1 MRLTLF
7 VAVTAAFCIGSARF
21 LEQDENDEPKEQMCS
36 EPESMYIHYRVH
48 QENEYREKFP
58 VGTRLTYRC
67 GSGYVPRDIKT
78 WHATCRTRND
88 GSVDWDIGEHDCRPV
103 SCGHPGDVRWGR
115 LLDAVFVFP
124 RHVRYQCNKGYRM
137 IGDANLYCQSDGTW
151 NKAKPECQIVDCGP
165 LDDIADGAV
174 RLFGTEYG
182 SKAEF
187 TCNEGFKLTGTST
200 RTCDADGQWSDESP
214 RCEEIWCPPPEPP
227 EGNGTTSL
235 GPNPE
240 NQRSGIRLKYK
251 CPEKTVLQGSDI
263 NICHETGSWLFDRP
277 TCIRNCV
284 VQADPSAAVLRPSN
298 WSNKMAEVKP
308 GTEVT
313 VLDSN
318 LYVKCKEGY
327 EFIDTNFRHNPQPRS
342 LRCQDGAWYPPS
354 PWCKEKPCRDLYV
367 KGGQP
372 ELLEVAHNEVVN
384 FTCKQH
390 YQLQRAHSLPDPVC
404 RFGKVQ
410 GTLPSCE
417 PVGCRFEDLLNR
429 VTGGRPR
436 QGQDVSHGSFAAYE
450 CETPLELENPEGLR
464 CDFGT
469 WTGLQPPK
477 CVPPKQCIVPYD
489 TGSKVMKKSWINMH
503 WFQRELNPGT
513 IVRKGDSNLS
523 VTCEDGYHFREKY
536 LRGRSEIEL
545 YCYGSH
551 WSHPTPWCTK
561 IHPNEAPGTCKLP
574 QRENRFKAHND
585 HRRIVVGDSV
595 PHGTQLIFHCE
606 PVGEV
611 VLVGART
618 SRCHNGQWLPELPYC
633 YGRESKY
640 WNDISMHFVT
650 ENYTVP
656 GGDVYVEP
664 YSDVVLECRS
674 NEPVIILLNTTDKA
688 DIRYMWSPGQY
699 TAIARFRLRSNE
711 RTVIAC
717 EKIRNRRFFRS
728 INVLGY
734 SLYRCP
740 QIPTEPNRF
749 WREKSRGVIQF
760 HCQKGY
766 IRQGKSTVH
775 CLGQGLWSDP
785 FPTCELPTETSS
797 VRTTQY
803 KYDDPAK
810 QMEPA
815 PAVPESD
822 VNGCPPIPTV
832 QHLVKKQIS
841 RGSYEFYCQ
850 EGYRLQGKSLIHC
863 LVDGVWS
870 DHFPACVPHTET
882 WSVPA
887 ATSENGDAANKM
899 ESTAPAVQGNHVAKC
914 TLPRNSSGMFYRKDE
929 RENFVKIDQ
938 DKTFDH
944 ESVLYIFCR
953 ERGRFVWWQ
962 CRRGEWSAE
971 RLCEGSS
978 ESAPAGTT
986 HHSQEQG
993 KATKPGEIT
1002 NGPVD
1007 GSAVHTVNG
1016 NEAPERKG
1024 DERHNAGYVTVTPA
1038 QHSHGFTTTEVPY
1051 MRPSNGFNNT
1061 RVAAVHEASNSH
1073 QLTRGH
1079 MRNVSVSTESVPMI
1093 QQKGETTAR
1102 PVLALTSPNEP
1113 SRSAICT
1120 HPTASGSCSDP
1131 VDRRRQTLKGTGV
1144 GPVDTAAGVHHELR
1158 TTAPESRKES
1168 ATDAYSNANSSF
1180 STSYSKQS
1188 ADLPQ
1193 QKANPKVPS
1202 QFDAFEALT
1211 DRTSTNSS
1219 ADVSADP
1226 VRPEGSS
1233 VPSSIAAPNGCQ
1245 VEQFFKFAPRGLV
1258 IAFYS
1263 AVVPSNSKFGAS
1275 CDGDGYTLVGNSS
1288 AIACL
1293 HNGSWAIPP
1302 QLKCIEACADF
1313 DTGPNGPTVVGRKGF
1328 YELGDSVTLSCAN
1341 GTQLQPRVERITCL
1355 GYRWS
1360 EPVVPICVP
1369 VEEKP
1374 KPKNQVNKK
1383 RGPSG

>member
-1 MRLTLF
+1 
-7 VAVTAAFCIGSARF
+7 
-21 LEQDENDEPKEQMCS
+21 
-36 EPESMYIHYRVH
+36 MYIHYRVH
-48 QENEYREKFP
+48 QENEYQEKFP
-58 VGTRLTYRC
+58 VGTQLTYRC

-124 RHVRYQCNKGYRM
+124 RHVQYQCNKGYQM

-165 LDDIADGAV
+165 LDGIANGAV

-187 TCNEGFKLTGTST
+187 TCNEGFKLTGAST

-235 GPNPE
+235 GPNPG
-240 NQRSGIRLKYK
+240 NQRSGIKLQYY
-251 CPEKTVLQGSDI
+251 CPEKTVLQGSDR

-284 VQADPSAAVLRPSN
+284 VQADPSAAVLRRSD
-298 WSNKMAEVKP
+298 WSNKMAEVMS

-318 LYVKCKEGY
+318 LYVVCKEGY
-327 EFIDTNFRHNPQPRS
+327 EFIDTKFRYNPRPNS
-342 LRCQDGAWYPPS
+342 LRCQDGAWYPSS
-354 PWCKEKPCRDLYV
+354 PWCKEKPCRGLYV

-372 ELLEVAHNEVVN
+372 EFFEVAHNEVVN
-384 FTCKQH
+384 FTCKQY
-390 YQLQRAHSLPDPVC
+390 YQLHRAPRDPVC
-404 RFGKVQ
+404 RLGKVD
-410 GTLPSCE
+410 GTLPTCE

-450 CETPLELENPEGLR
+450 CETPLELENPKGLR
-464 CDFGT
+464 CHFGT
-469 WTGLQPPK
+469 WTGQTPK
-477 CVPPKQCIVPYD
+477 CVPPKQCIVPYNA
-489 TGSKVMKKSWINMH
+489 GSKVLKYWWIFPR
-503 WFQRELNPGT
+503 WLQDKVSPGT
-513 IVRKGDSNLS
+513 IVTEDDNKLK
-523 VTCEDGYHFREKY
+523 VECENGYHFREKS
-536 LRGRSEIEL
+536 LRKSRQTKL
-545 YCYGSH
+545 YCRRSQ
-551 WSHPTPWCTK
+551 WFPPTPWCTK
-561 IHPNEAPGTCKLP
+561 IHSNEAPGNCKFP

-611 VLVGART
+611 ALIGART
-618 SRCHNGQWLPELPYC
+618 SLCHNGQWMPELPYC
-633 YGRESKY
+633 YGRKSKY
-640 WNDISMHFVT
+640 WNDISMRFVT

-664 YSDVVLECRS
+664 NSDVVLECRS
-674 NEPVIILLNTTDKA
+674 SVPVTILLNAIDMA
-688 DIRYMWSPGQY
+688 DIPYTCSRGQC
-699 TAIARFRLRSNE
+699 TAIARFRLRYNE
-711 RTVIAC
+711 RAVITC
-717 EKIRNRRFFRS
+717 EKADNRQSFRS
-728 INVLGY
+728 INVVGY
-734 SLYRCP
+734 PLYRCP
-740 QIPTEPNRF
+740 QIPTAPNLL
-749 WREKSRGVIQF
+749 WRRKSRGVIQF

-797 VRTTQY
+797 VLNTEYNYADT
-803 KYDDPAK
+803 AK
-810 QMEPA
+810 EMESA

-822 VNGCPPIPTV
+822 VNGCPLIPTV

-863 LVDGVWS
+863 LVGGVWS
-870 DHFPACVPHTET
+870 DHFPACVPRTET
-882 WSVPA
+882 LSIPA
-887 ATSENGDAANKM
+887 ATSEDGGTANKM
-899 ESTAPAVQGNHVAKC
+899 ESTAPAVQENHMAKC
-914 TLPRNSSGMFYRKDE
+914 TLPRNSSGTFYRKDE
-929 RENFVKIDQ
+929 WENFVKIDQ

-944 ESVLYIFCR
+944 ESVIYIVCHEGAR
-953 ERGRFVWWQ
+953 LVRWQ
-962 CRRGEWSAE
+962 CRRGKWITE
-971 RLCEGSS
+971 RLCDGSS

-986 HHSQEQG
+986 HHSQQQG
-993 KATKPGEIT
+993 TATKPGETT

-1007 GSAVHTVNG
+1007 GSAVHTVNV
-1016 NEAPERKG
+1016 NEAPETKG
-1024 DERHNAGYVTVTPA
+1024 HQRHNAGHVTVKPA
-1038 QHSHGFTTTEVPY
+1038 QHTHGFTTTEVPY
-1051 MRPSNGFNNT
+1051 IRPSNDFNNT
-1061 RVAAVHEASNSH
+1061 RAAAVHEGSNSY
-1073 QLTRGH
+1073 QWTRGH
-1079 MRNVSVSTESVPMI
+1079 MRNVSVSTESVPMLL
-1093 QQKGETTAR
+1093 QKVETAR

-1113 SRSAICT
+1113 SSSATCT

-1144 GPVDTAAGVHHELR
+1144 VPVDTAAGVDHELR
-1158 TTAPESRKES
+1158 TAAPESRKES

-1188 ADLPQ
+1188 ADLPL

-1202 QFDAFEALT
+1202 QIDVLEAVT
-1211 DRTSTNSS
+1211 DSTSTNSS
-1219 ADVSADP
+1219 ADVTAAPQRP
-1226 VRPEGSS
+1226 VGSS
-1233 VPSSIAAPNGCQ
+1233 EPSSIVEPNGCQ

-1258 IAFYS
+1258 IVFYS
-1263 AVVPSNSKFGAS
+1263 AVVPSNSKFGAF

-1288 AIACL
+1288 AVTCL
-1293 HNGSWAIPP
+1293 QNGSWVIPP

-1313 DTGPNGPTVVGRKGF
+1313 DTGPNGTVVGRKGF

-1355 GYRWS
+1355 GYSWS

-1374 KPKNQVNKK
+1374 KPKNQANKK